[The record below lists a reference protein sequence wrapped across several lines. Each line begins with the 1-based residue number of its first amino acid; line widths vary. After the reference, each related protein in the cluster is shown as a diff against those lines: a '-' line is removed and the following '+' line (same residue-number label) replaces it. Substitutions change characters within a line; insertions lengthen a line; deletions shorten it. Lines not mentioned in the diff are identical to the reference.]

1 MVSGFYHLQS
11 CHWCGGRGVKF
22 GEICLVCAGAGF
34 LVPNPRPYNLSLI
47 VFANEIEPTKRFL
60 SRLSPTL
67 IHAMTQSID
76 ATECIETVFGE
87 LYAELDRIKVSQADL
102 DLQFPTYPPSP
113 RR

>member
-1 MVSGFYHLQS
+1 MES

-22 GEICLVCAGAGF
+22 QELCLVCAGAGF

-67 IHAMTQSID
+67 IHAVTESID
-76 ATECIETVFGE
+76 ATERVESALGE
-87 LYAELDRIKVSQADL
+87 FYAELDRIKVSDADL
-102 DLQFPTYPPSP
+102 DLQFPEYPSRP
-113 RR
+113 RG